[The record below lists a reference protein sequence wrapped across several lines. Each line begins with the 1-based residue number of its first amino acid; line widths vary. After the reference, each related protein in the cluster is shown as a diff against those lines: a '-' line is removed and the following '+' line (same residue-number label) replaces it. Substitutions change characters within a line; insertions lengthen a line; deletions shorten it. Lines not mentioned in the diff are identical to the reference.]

1 MIVFNLVCGN
11 THPFE
16 GWFASAA
23 EFERQKKDALL
34 SCPVCGSTEVAKALH
49 APHVK
54 TGINVQSAP
63 VRAKNK
69 PDKDKAQQYANIA
82 EGLTQIVDYVM
93 ANTEDVG
100 DAFPEEARK
109 IHYNEVPDRK
119 IRGNASREQVKE
131 LREEGIEVIA
141 LPVPPHRL
149 TKSH

>member
-1 MIVFNLVCGN
+1 MIVFDLVCSSS
-11 THPFE
+11 HRFE

-23 EFERQKKDALL
+23 EFERQEKASLL
-34 SCPVCGSTEVAKALH
+34 SCPVCGSTDVAKALQ

-54 TGINVQSAP
+54 TGGDVQNAAP
-63 VRAKNK
+63 KSG
-69 PDKDKAQQYANIA
+69 KDKADKSQQYANIA
-82 EGLTQIVDYVM
+82 EGVSQIIEYVM

-109 IHYNEVPDRK
+109 VHYKEVPDRK

-141 LPVPPHRL
+141 LPVPPYRL

>member
-1 MIVFNLVCGN
+1 MIVFDLVCSN
-11 THPFE
+11 SHRFE
-16 GWFASAA
+16 GWFASGA
-23 EFERQKKDALL
+23 EFERQEKASLL
-34 SCPVCGSTEVAKALH
+34 SCPVCGSTDVSKGLH

-54 TGINVQSAP
+54 TGGDVQNAP
-63 VRAKNK
+63 TKATK
-69 PDKDKAQQYANIA
+69 DKADKAQQYANIA
-82 EGLTQIVDYVM
+82 EGLSQLVDYVV

-109 IHYNEVPDRK
+109 IHYKEVPERK

-141 LPVPPHRL
+141 LPVPPYRL

>member
-1 MIVFNLVCGN
+1 MIVFNLVCAGR
-11 THPFE
+11 HRFE

-23 EFERQKKDALL
+23 EFERQEKASLL
-34 SCPVCGSTEVAKALH
+34 SCPVCGSTEVVKALH

-54 TGINVQSAP
+54 TGIE
-63 VRAKNK
+63 VRPAEKAGKNK
-69 PDKDKAQQYANIA
+69 PDKAQQYANIA
-82 EGLTQIVDYVM
+82 EGLTQLVDYVI

-109 IHYNEVPDRK
+109 IHYKEVPERK
-119 IRGNASREQVKE
+119 IRGNASREQVSE

-141 LPVPPHRL
+141 LPLPAYRL